1 MSDTDISIRKSGAQ
15 RFTIKTLL
23 IPLLTHPTV
32 AKVIKYTVY
41 GALVVNFFLYFID
54 DYNAFRQALP
64 DDAPLS
70 DIFEQFSTTIDMA
83 GWIGLV
89 FMFELETYALP
100 DEAFKGWVTKVLM
113 IGRLICYAWIGYA
126 AYGYTAESLENYDVR
141 ERTDISNLC
150 QIADQGTSVQLNS
163 WELAPITSANCESL
177 SDDDTFFQ
185 INSEVSVLSEKT
197 LMHNRTMGWVDVVNA
212 VVWLV
217 VVFLIEVE
225 VWLQSHDRFS
235 SRALTAARVGKS
247 FFYLV
252 LMGNGV
258 VWFVSGYPLY
268 AWDAFLWIFGF
279 WAIELNLAEWELER
293 TDELREAAA

>member
-1 MSDTDISIRKSGAQ
+1 VSDSNIRKSGAQ

-23 IPLLTHPTV
+23 VPLLTHPTA

-54 DYNAFRQALP
+54 DYNAFRQSLP

-89 FMFELETYALP
+89 FFFELETYALP
-100 DEAFKGWVTKVLM
+100 DEAFKGWVTKLLL
-113 IGRLICYAWIGYA
+113 IGRLVCYAGIGYA

-150 QIADQGTSVQLNS
+150 QIADQGTSVQLNA
-163 WELAPITSANCESL
+163 WQLEPITSENCESL
-177 SDDDTFFQ
+177 SDESTFFQ
-185 INSEVSVLSEKT
+185 INSEVSVLAEST
-197 LMHNRTMGWVDVVNA
+197 LMHNRAMGWVDVVNA
-212 VVWLV
+212 IVWLI

-225 VWLQSHDRFS
+225 VWLQSKDRFS
-235 SRALTAARVGKS
+235 SRALTVARVGKT

-252 LMGNGV
+252 LMANGV
-258 VWFVSGYPLY
+258 IWIFSGYPLY

-279 WAIELNLAEWELER
+279 WAIELNLAEWEIER
-293 TDELREAAA
+293 TDELRGAAA